1 MLQTAE
7 VATAEKQLVDGEDA
21 EFRFFESVFID
32 IVHHIRDVAESELQE
47 TIKRRTARALFG
59 EKQSSAKCG
68 HGRQS
73 LK

>member
-7 VATAEKQLVDGEDA
+7 VTTAEKQLVDGEDA
-21 EFRFFESVFID
+21 EFRVFESAFID

-47 TIKRRTARALFG
+47 TFQRRAARVLFG

-68 HGRQS
+68 HGRRS
-73 LK
+73 PK